1 MPSANSKNMAE
12 ILKKYAEMQKIQRE
26 RYKSYKLFP
35 YKKESK
41 EEKMREKK
49 LKEIERKKKEVM
61 KKITAGN
68 SFSINKNLIEKYT
81 KLSKEE
87 LNLQSPYRYRKVL
100 DDYNRVDTEKEVK
113 KKTWKDKVPQEYNDY
128 KLHKFFTVDEALS
141 ASKELRDSGY
151 WTKIVNYKK
160 DDPEHCAV
168 YISKWKKDEE
178 SEKGI
183 PRWN

>member
-1 MPSANSKNMAE
+1 MAE